1 MADIPVLSMSALAKK
16 HSNETPGSE
25 AVRLSV
31 PLSSPVFRA
40 LWIATVVSNIGG
52 WVHDVAA
59 GWLMTSLSPSPF
71 MVSLVQAAT
80 SLPVFLLSIPSGA
93 LADVVDRRRVL
104 LVAQMWMMV
113 AALTMGI
120 LTATGVTTAVMLLVF
135 TFLLETGTA
144 VSGPA
149 WQAIVPEL

>member
-1 MADIPVLSMSALAKK
+1 MSTFAEKSPQATAPE
-16 HSNETPGSE
+16 SI
-25 AVRLSV
+25 RLSA
-31 PLSSPVFRA
+31 PLANPVFRA
-40 LWIATVVSNIGG
+40 IWIATIVSNIGG
-52 WVHDVAA
+52 WVHDVSA
-59 GWLMTSLSPSPF
+59 GWLMTSLSTSPF

-120 LTATGVTTAVMLLVF
+120 LT
-135 TFLLETGTA
+135 
-144 VSGPA
+144 
-149 WQAIVPEL
+149 